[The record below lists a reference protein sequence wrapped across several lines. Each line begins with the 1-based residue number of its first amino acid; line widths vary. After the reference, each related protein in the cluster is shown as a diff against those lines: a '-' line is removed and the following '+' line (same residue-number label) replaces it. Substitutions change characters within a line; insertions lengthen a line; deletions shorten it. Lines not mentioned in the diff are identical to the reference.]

1 MSTPVIAYRFDPTK
15 TINYIGDDAEGY
27 PAGGPVVFNAV
38 QTASISGYDLDALE
52 LSSNGKVVFTTD
64 GDQKALEVSGLGL
77 ADPAV
82 IDTTVLD
89 TGAKNLQ
96 LTSKTTSFAS
106 SQISFNADTLYHAY
120 ISVADAADP
129 TFHHVATKD
138 KMILGTGVLGADY
151 ETVSGSFL
159 KTTADSFEL
168 GHDTASIQSVSGAE
182 ARIRYNAAGAHEF
195 FVGED
200 AATQADK
207 TGAIEILA
215 DKVIIRKD
223 VDLVGTLNS
232 IDTNSTTLSVEDQIL
247 RLAYTDD
254 PATAH
259 RDSLLDFS
267 KSGVVIETVP
277 GSYADD
283 GTYMSKFLAPDNSKL
298 FVDDDAQTIDIT
310 KAKDSGLFTKEVAF
324 YLNSGAK
331 SAGQVSEQSR
341 LTEPYWNVSGGALQ
355 LSHVVPAGD
364 GKVKKFALGFRI
376 TDNGNMEMCRLTKH
390 LAWDDAQA
398 TFVPDTSATDSA
410 AVVARYISSAA

>member
-1 MSTPVIAYRFDPTK
+1 M
-15 TINYIGDDAEGY
+15 
-27 PAGGPVVFNAV
+27 VFNAV

-52 LSSNGKVVFTTD
+52 LASNGKLVFTTD

-77 ADPAV
+77 TDPAV

-106 SQISFNADTLYHAY
+106 SEVNLNADTLYHAY
-120 ISVADAADP
+120 ITAADPADP

-138 KMILGTGVLGADY
+138 KMLLGTGVLGPDY
-151 ETVSGSFL
+151 ESVSGSFL
-159 KTTADSFEL
+159 KTTSDTFEL

-182 ARIRYNAAGAHEF
+182 SRIRYNAASAHEF

-200 AATQADK
+200 AATQADR

-223 VDLVGTLNS
+223 VDLVGNLNS

-247 RLAYTDD
+247 RLAHTDD
-254 PATAH
+254 PASAH
-259 RDSLLDFS
+259 RDSLLEFS
-267 KSGVVIETVP
+267 KTGVVIETVP
-277 GSYADD
+277 GSYEND
-283 GTYMSKFLAPDNSKL
+283 GAYMGSFLAPDSSKL
-298 FVDDDAQTIDIT
+298 FVDDSAQTIDVT

-331 SAGQVSEQSR
+331 SAGAASELSR
-341 LTEPYWNVSGGALQ
+341 LNEPYWNVSGGALQ

-364 GKVKKFALGFRI
+364 GKVKKYALGFRI

-390 LAWDDAQA
+390 LAWDDAQS
-398 TFVPDTSATDSA
+398 TFVSDAAETDSA
-410 AVVARYISSAA
+410 AVVARYIASAA